1 MRYVKPS
8 IVCLGTA
15 SCVIQGNA
23 NKTRHIA
30 MDADGVQLP
39 RSTGSAYDLDE

>member
-8 IVCLGTA
+8 IVALGAA
-15 SCVIQGNA
+15 SCNIQGHA
-23 NKTRHIA
+23 IKTQHN
-30 MDADGVQLP
+30 MTDADGVQLP

>member
-8 IVCLGTA
+8 IASLGAA
-15 SCVIQGNA
+15 SCAIQGNC
-23 NKTRHIA
+23 NKAQPNAI
-30 MDADGVQLP
+30 DADSLQLV